1 MRLVITRPAG
11 DATPWV
17 SALQAAG
24 HEVLVLPLIDIA
36 PVTDPQAVQ
45 QAWAQWPDFHAVMF
59 VSAQAV
65 RYFFAHQPMA
75 KRADADQATRL
86 TTANGPRCW
95 ATGPGTR
102 KALLSAGVP
111 AARIDSP
118 PEHEAQFDSE
128 ALWRVVAAQVE
139 AQVEVKVKLQALT
152 PLDADEPRQLTSEQ
166 GAANSSEHAK
176 PTVLIVRGSD
186 EDTSVEQAN
195 SGSGRDWLTQQLQVL
210 GVTVSWVAAYARSA
224 PVWTLAQ
231 REQAEQAAT
240 DGSVW
245 CFSSSQAVA
254 HLHQLLP
261 SQNWAQ
267 TRCIATH
274 ARIAQSAQAIGFGE
288 VHTARPLVA
297 DVVASLESPA

>member
-24 HEVLVLPLIDIA
+24 HEALVLPLIEIA
-36 PVTDPQAVQ
+36 PVADPQAVQ
-45 QAWAQWPDFHAVMF
+45 EAWTQWLNFQAVMF

-65 RYFFAHQPMA
+65 RYFFAKPSMA
-75 KRADADQATRL
+75 LGADTCQATRL

-102 KALLSAGVP
+102 KALLNAGIP

-128 ALWRVVAAQVE
+128 ALWRVVAPQV
-139 AQVEVKVKLQALT
+139 QALT
-152 PLDADEPRQLTSEQ
+152 PFGPL
-166 GAANSSEHAK
+166 AK
-176 PTVLIVRGSD
+176 PVVLIVRGSD
-186 EDTSVEQAN
+186 EDTSAEQAKG
-195 SGSGRDWLTQQLQVL
+195 GSGRDWLTQQLQGC
-210 GVTVSWVAAYARSA
+210 GVAVSWVAAYARSA
-224 PVWTLAQ
+224 PVWTPAQ

-245 CFSSSQAVA
+245 CFSSSQAIS
-254 HLHQLLP
+254 HLQQLLP
-261 SQNWAQ
+261 AQNWAQ

-288 VHTARPLVA
+288 VHAARPLVA
-297 DVVASLESPA
+297 DVVASLESLA

>member
-24 HEVLVLPLIDIA
+24 HEALVLPLIDIA

-45 QAWAQWPDFHAVMF
+45 QAWAQWSDFHAVMF

-65 RYFFAHQPMA
+65 RHFFAKQPMA
-75 KRADADQATRL
+75 MRADASQATRP

-102 KALLSAGVP
+102 KALLSAGIP
-111 AARIDSP
+111 AAHIDSP
-118 PEHEAQFDSE
+118 PEQEAQFDSE
-128 ALWRVVAAQVE
+128 ALWRVVATQV
-139 AQVEVKVKLQALT
+139 QVLPPFDSGEL
-152 PLDADEPRQLTSEQ
+152 
-166 GAANSSEHAK
+166 AK
-176 PTVLIVRGSD
+176 RAVLIVRGSD
-186 EDTSVEQAN
+186 EDTSAEQTS
-195 SGSGRDWLTQQLQVL
+195 SGSGRDWLTQQLQAL

-224 PVWTLAQ
+224 PVWTAAQ
-231 REQAEQAAT
+231 CQQAEQAAT

-245 CFSSSQAVA
+245 CFSSSQAIS
-254 HLHQLLP
+254 HLQQLLP
-261 SQNWAQ
+261 AQNWAQ

-274 ARIAQSAQAIGFGE
+274 ARIAQYAQTIGFGE
-288 VHTARPLVA
+288 VHAARPLVA
-297 DVVASLESPA
+297 DVVASLESLA

>member
-24 HEVLVLPLIDIA
+24 HEALVLPLIDIA
-36 PVTDPQAVQ
+36 PVTDPQAVK
-45 QAWAQWPDFHAVMF
+45 QAWAQWSDFHAVMF

-65 RYFFAHQPMA
+65 RYFFAHQPVA
-75 KRADADQATRL
+75 TRADADQATRL
-86 TTANGPRCW
+86 PTANGPRCW

-111 AARIDSP
+111 AAHIDSP

-128 ALWRVVAAQVE
+128 ALWRVVATQ
-139 AQVEVKVKLQALT
+139 VKLQLQGLT
-152 PLDADEPRQLTSEQ
+152 TFDSGEPRQRPMSDQ
-166 GAANSSEHAK
+166 GAASSGELAK

-195 SGSGRDWLTQQLQVL
+195 SGSGRDWLTQQLQAL

-224 PVWTLAQ
+224 PVWTPAQ

-245 CFSSSQAVA
+245 CFSSSQAIS
-254 HLHQLLP
+254 HLQQLLP
-261 SQNWAQ
+261 AQNWAQ

-274 ARIAQSAQAIGFGE
+274 ARIAQTAQVLGFGE
-288 VHTARPLVA
+288 VHSARPLVA
-297 DVVASLESPA
+297 DVVASLESLA